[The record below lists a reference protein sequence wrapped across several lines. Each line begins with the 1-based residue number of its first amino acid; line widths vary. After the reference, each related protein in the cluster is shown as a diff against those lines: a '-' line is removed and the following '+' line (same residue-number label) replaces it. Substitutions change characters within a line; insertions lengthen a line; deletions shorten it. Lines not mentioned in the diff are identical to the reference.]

1 MLKTVKA
8 KFTNGAIVPLEPL
21 DIEEGEEV
29 LVTLEDGSNGSV
41 EAEDAGLAW
50 AIAEGLNTEPVSKQ
64 RVLDDSAEAG
74 WSLNTGPQLHLWT
87 YHAINSTIAPT
98 DRSHDLM

>member
-29 LVTLEDGSNGSV
+29 LVTLEEEPNGSV
-41 EAEDAGLAW
+41 DAEDAALAW
-50 AIAEGLNTEPVSKQ
+50 AIAEGLNTEPVSEQ
-64 RVLDDSAEAG
+64 RVLDILRKPDGA
-74 WSLNTGPQLHLWT
+74 
-87 YHAINSTIAPT
+87 
-98 DRSHDLM
+98 

>member
-29 LVTLEDGSNGSV
+29 LVTLEDGTNGSL
-41 EAEDAGLAW
+41 EAEDASLAW

-64 RVLDDSAEAG
+64 RVLDVLRKPDAA
-74 WSLNTGPQLHLWT
+74 
-87 YHAINSTIAPT
+87 
-98 DRSHDLM
+98 